1 MRTEAKLKQADVA
14 MRLNRPQ
21 SFVAKYETGERR
33 IDVVEFIEIA
43 EAVGFDP
50 VTFLADFLSDGST
63 DDSGARQPRAG
74 PARPASRLPARSRVT
89 VDTQGRERHDGRGP
103 IRPSDG
109 QARRRRG
116 GRGVGPTVGCV
127 G

>member
-50 VTFLADFLSDGST
+50 VTFLADFLSDGLT

-74 PARPASRLPARSRVT
+74 PARPASPSSGQEPGDGRHPRPGAARRSRS
-89 VDTQGRERHDGRGP
+89 D
-103 IRPSDG
+103 PSE
-109 QARRRRG
+109 
-116 GRGVGPTVGCV
+116 
-127 G
+127 

>member
-1 MRTEAKLKQADVA
+1 MRTEAKLKQVDVA

-50 VTFLADFLSDGST
+50 VTFLADFLADGPT
-63 DDSGARQPRAG
+63 DDSGARQPRAELAQ
-74 PARPASRLPARSRVT
+74 PAAPSHGQES
-89 VDTQGRERHDGRGP
+89 GDGRQP
-103 IRPSDG
+103 RPG
-109 QARRRRG
+109 VV
-116 GRGVGPTVGCV
+116 GRNRADPRE
-127 G
+127 